1 MGLREG
7 RRKGMASQLQLQAN
21 SDSVVVAL
29 SGYSVKDCF
38 DQWNMG
44 PREQTVWKLD
54 IYMTLQVTQPKIL
67 FTHVGVLRSTK
78 V

>member
-29 SGYSVKDCF
+29 SGYSVKDCC

-44 PREQTVWKLD
+44 PRE
-54 IYMTLQVTQPKIL
+54 
-67 FTHVGVLRSTK
+67 
-78 V
+78 